1 MAFLSVYYMLRI
13 KSHQKAFFL
22 FCLDDSSI
30 SSNRGSPLKEETQVE
45 TNHIHESTHPTNS
58 SSFQLDSSPM
68 EVGKADLDGELAPV
82 QDFPNQNNNSSSIL
96 ATTTANHRVESNSC
110 GPNAKLRS
118 ILYRE
123 LRKPGK
129 SEWFFVC
136 FYYYACISSFLS
148 NSPPQHVE
156 M

>member
-1 MAFLSVYYMLRI
+1 MAFLSIYYMLRI
-13 KSHQKAFFL
+13 KSHQKVFFF

-30 SSNRGSPLKEETQVE
+30 SSNRGSPLKEEVQVE

-129 SEWFFVC
+129 SEGFF
-136 FYYYACISSFLS
+136 FFF
-148 NSPPQHVE
+148 
-156 M
+156 